1 MGFNKNQDWNFIS
14 TDDTCGKPTTHLTEW
29 GMWLYIP
36 GAASVK
42 ATFSKEELTTLKRA
56 IEATSRKMSW
66 GTGWQTG
73 MVSVGPGKF
82 KEKEEAIKV
91 VHQLE
96 AILPSDLSSKLHIKF
111 FAYKHKAKKACPPTT
126 PGGYWVNP

>member
-1 MGFNKNQDWNFIS
+1 MGFNKQQDWNFIS

-29 GMWLYIP
+29 GMWLYVP

-42 ATFSKEELTTLKRA
+42 DYLTKEELDILRA
-56 IEATSRKMSW
+56 GFLAVGRKLSW

-96 AILPSDLSSKLHIKF
+96 FLIPPQLASKLHIKF
-111 FAYKHKAKKACPPTT
+111 FAYKHKAQKACPPTT
-126 PGGYWVNP
+126 PGGYWVGP